1 MTKTIEVLFGPKG
14 EVEIEAFG
22 YKGKG
27 CKDATKFLEE
37 ALGTA
42 KDTKTKTEWFLRNAE
57 SIQTAKKYG
66 YNPATLC
73 G

>member
-1 MTKTIEVLFGPKG
+1 MAKKIEILFGPNG
-14 EVEIEAFG
+14 EIEIEAFG
-22 YKGKG
+22 YKGRG
-27 CKDATKFLEE
+27 CKEATKFLEE

-42 KDTKTKTEWFLRNAE
+42 KDTKTKSEWFLKNAE

-66 YNPATLC
+66 YNPARLC

>member
-1 MTKTIEVLFGPKG
+1 MAKKIEILFGPNG
-14 EVEIEAFG
+14 EIEIEAFG
-22 YKGKG
+22 YKGRG
-27 CKDATKFLEE
+27 CKDASKFLED

-42 KDTKTKTEWFLRNAE
+42 KDIKSKSEWFLKNAE

-66 YNPATLC
+66 YNPAKLC